1 MTTTTA
7 LFTATGHDALACAY
21 PALPCGLNHGLSG
34 HPLFTRA
41 ALEQLAASLPAT
53 HVEHSIGDVPVN
65 QDPSATRV
73 VPMTA
78 AEVVRTIDTNRC
90 WMVMKKVEYIPAY
103 ARLLEELLA
112 DIAAVVTPLTGP
124 IIRPESFVFL
134 SAPGSVTPFHFDPEH
149 NILLQLEGSKAMN
162 VYPADNTDLVPQLA
176 HEAFH
181 RGAHRNLAHRDEFE
195 AQAQPFS
202 LHPGD
207 AVYVPVK
214 APHWVQNGPTV
225 SVSFSVTWR
234 SQLSDGEARLHLVN
248 HQLRKLGLQPALP
261 GQNPLADQAKVSA
274 HRGFKAVT
282 HGIKRALGR
291 QPDRTAY

>member
-1 MTTTTA
+1 MTMKP
-7 LFTATGHDALACAY
+7 LFFPPAAHQALAATY
-21 PALPCGLNHGLSG
+21 PARPCGLDHGLAS

-41 ALEQLAASLPAT
+41 ALESLAARLPAS

-65 QDPSATRV
+65 QDPAATRV

-78 AEVVRTIDTNRC
+78 ADIVRTIDTNRC
-90 WMVMKKVEYIPAY
+90 WMVMKKVECVPEY
-103 ARLLEELLA
+103 ARLLDELLA
-112 DIAAVVTPLTGP
+112 DIVHLLTPVTGP

-134 SAPGSVTPFHFDPEH
+134 SAPGSVTPFHIDPEH
-149 NILLQLEGSKAMN
+149 NILLQIEGRKTMN
-162 VYPADNTDLVPQLA
+162 IFPADNPEMVPQLA

-181 RGAHRNLAHRDEFE
+181 LGAHRNLKYRDEFA
-195 AQAQPFS
+195 AQAQPFA
-202 LHPGD
+202 LEPGD

-214 APHWVQNGPTV
+214 APHWVQNGPKV
-225 SVSFSVTWR
+225 SVSFSITWR
-234 SQLSDGEARLHLVN
+234 SRLSDGEARLHLVN
-248 HQLRKLGLQPALP
+248 HQLRRLGLQPAVP
-261 GQNPLADQAKVSA
+261 GQRPVADQAKVRA

>member
-1 MTTTTA
+1 MTTPFFLPTA
-7 LFTATGHDALACAY
+7 HQALDTAY
-21 PALPCGLNHGLSG
+21 PALPCGLDHGLAQ

-41 ALEQLAASLPAT
+41 ALEALAARLPAS

-65 QDPSATRV
+65 QDPAATKI

-78 AEVVRTIDTNRC
+78 ADVVRTIDTNRC
-90 WMVMKKVEYIPAY
+90 WMVMKKVEYLPEY
-103 ARLLEELLA
+103 AQLLENLLA
-112 DIAAVVTPLTGP
+112 DIADLLTPVTGP

-134 SAPGSVTPFHFDPEH
+134 SAPGSVTPFHIDPEH
-149 NILLQLEGSKAMN
+149 NILLQIEGSKTMN
-162 VYPADNTDLVPQLA
+162 VFPADNREMVPQLA

-181 RGAHRNLAHRDEFE
+181 RGAHRNLMYREEFE
-195 AQAQPFS
+195 AQAQSFPLS
-202 LHPGD
+202 PGN

-225 SVSFSVTWR
+225 SVSFSITWR

-248 HQLRKLGLQPALP
+248 HQLRKLGLQPAVP
-261 GQNPLADQAKVSA
+261 GERPIADQTKVNM